1 MSGCLRRGLANLTG
15 EIMEQILIGGYTLYE
30 LKAVQTAVK
39 KDASKIISDAI
50 AKAEEAMDE
59 ILSLQDDDNDCY
71 DDDLAQINSLS
82 EIAYS
87 QLELAAT
94 VSSISDVEYYLPYS
108 CDYSS
113 DGYYRKFED
122 MCIENSDALDK
133 MMDKLENMESQSR
146 QWNMST
152 C

>member
-1 MSGCLRRGLANLTG
+1 
-15 EIMEQILIGGYTLYE
+15 MEQMLIGGYTLDE
-30 LKAVQTAVK
+30 LKAVQAAVK

-50 AKAEEAMDE
+50 SNAESAMDE
-59 ILSLQDDDNDCY
+59 ILSLQDEDQEY
-71 DDDLAQINSLS
+71 DAETLAQINALS
-82 EIAYS
+82 ATAHN

-122 MCIENSDALDK
+122 MYIEDSDALDK
-133 MMDKLENMESQSR
+133 MMGKLEDMEYQSK